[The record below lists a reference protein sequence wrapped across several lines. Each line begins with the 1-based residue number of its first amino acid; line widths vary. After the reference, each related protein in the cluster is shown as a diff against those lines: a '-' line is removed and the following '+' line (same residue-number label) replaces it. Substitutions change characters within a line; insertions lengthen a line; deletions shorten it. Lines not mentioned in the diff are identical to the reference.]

1 MKHCSTSGTLRAY
14 LDSELPEPE
23 HTAVTAHLEQCAEC
37 RADLNDLRVR
47 VEQMT
52 LLLSSS
58 TLSSAPDSDAALAR
72 IYATARPEHEPIQ
85 GFSHSHRSLGLVG
98 KFRSFAVSQF
108 RNPRTTEQLPR
119 NPGSHVWPSVLVSR
133 RTPMNRSQRLRR
145 WAAPLAAIVLVA
157 AMFALP
163 AVRAAADQLLQVLRV
178 QTVVFVP
185 ITQER
190 MQQLKNINFD
200 NKTLFLAEPKITNQ
214 PGEPQEVASAD
225 AAAAIVGFPIE
236 QPATLPNPPTQT
248 AFRVT
253 GRTIAEFQINV
264 ASARELLQLTGVD
277 DVTLPDALG
286 AQPINVD
293 MAPAVLATYTGDG
306 YQLQLIQGRAP
317 LVNLPDG
324 IDLRQLGRAALR
336 VLGMAP
342 EQADALSNQIDWS
355 STLLFPFPS
364 DLSSVRQ
371 VSINGAPGMLTTG
384 GTRDGRTA
392 QIYWQRGDHFYVL
405 ELEGVQ
411 SAEAVQILV
420 QAAESVK

>member
-14 LDSELPEPE
+14 LDSELPESE
-23 HTAVTAHLEQCAEC
+23 HMAVTAHLEQCSEC

-47 VEQMT
+47 VEQIT
-52 LLLSSS
+52 FLLSSS
-58 TLSSAPDSDAALAR
+58 TVSSAPDSALAR
-72 IYATARPEHEPIQ
+72 IYATARPEREP
-85 GFSHSHRSLGLVG
+85 
-98 KFRSFAVSQF
+98 
-108 RNPRTTEQLPR
+108 LPT
-119 NPGSHVWPSVLVSR
+119 PLVSR
-133 RTPMNRSQRLRR
+133 RTPMDRSQRLRR
-145 WAAPLAAIVLVA
+145 WAAPLTAIVLVA

-200 NKTLFLAEPKITNQ
+200 NKTLFLAEPTITNQ
-214 PGEPQEVASAD
+214 PGEPQEVATAD
-225 AAAAIVGFPIE
+225 AAAAIVGFPVE

-286 AQPINVD
+286 AQPITVD
-293 MAPAVLATYTGDG
+293 MAPAVLTTYTGDG

-324 IDLRQLGRAALR
+324 VDLRQLGRAALR

-384 GTRDGRTA
+384 GTRGGRTA
-392 QIYWQRGDHFYVL
+392 QLYWQRGDHFYVL
-405 ELEGVQ
+405 ELEGNQ
-411 SAEAVQILV
+411 GAEAVQILV